1 MTPKKT
7 AVKGNGP
14 HTLAAVE
21 FSLVLVGFM
30 NVTETHYIPPFYFG
44 VGGFLRADA
53 NTVLCQADQE
63 TNFLYGMR
71 QNE

>member
-14 HTLAAVE
+14 QTLTAVE

-44 VGGFLRADA
+44 VGGFFEQMPTQCFAKLH
-53 NTVLCQADQE
+53 QE

-71 QNE
+71 